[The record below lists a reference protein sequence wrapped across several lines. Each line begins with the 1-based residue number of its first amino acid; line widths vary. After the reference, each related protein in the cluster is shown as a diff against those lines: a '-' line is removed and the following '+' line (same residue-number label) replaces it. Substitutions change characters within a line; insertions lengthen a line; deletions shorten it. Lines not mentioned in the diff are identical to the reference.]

1 MSRRKVSC
9 SPFNAMAQTKKLY
22 RVREVAEML
31 SVSEKLIWKK
41 IALRDGFDV
50 VRIGRSVRIP
60 AESVD
65 RLIEASTTP
74 ARVA

>member
-1 MSRRKVSC
+1 
-9 SPFNAMAQTKKLY
+9 MAQTKKLY

-41 IALRDGFDV
+41 IGLREGFDV
-50 VRIGRSVRIP
+50 VRIGRSVRVP
-60 AESVD
+60 AESID
-65 RLIEASTTP
+65 RLIEEGTTP

>member
-1 MSRRKVSC
+1 
-9 SPFNAMAQTKKLY
+9 MALTKRLY
-22 RVREVAEML
+22 RVREAAELL

-41 IALRDGFDV
+41 IALRDGLDV

-60 AESVD
+60 AESID
-65 RLIEASTTP
+65 RLIEEGTTP

>member
-1 MSRRKVSC
+1 
-9 SPFNAMAQTKKLY
+9 MAQVKRLY
-22 RVREVAEML
+22 RVREAAEML

-41 IALRDGFDV
+41 IALRDGLDV

-60 AESVD
+60 AESIE
-65 RLIEASTTP
+65 RLIEEGTTP

>member
-1 MSRRKVSC
+1 VSLH
-9 SPFNAMAQTKKLY
+9 KRLY
-22 RVREVAEML
+22 RVREAAEML

-41 IALRDGFDV
+41 IALRDGLDV

-60 AESVD
+60 AESLE
-65 RLIEASTTP
+65 RLIEAGTTP

>member
-1 MSRRKVSC
+1 MGQAKR
-9 SPFNAMAQTKKLY
+9 LY
-22 RVREVAEML
+22 RVREVSEML

-41 IALRDGFDV
+41 IALRDGLDV

-60 AESVD
+60 AESID
-65 RLIEASTTP
+65 RLIEEGTTP

>member
-1 MSRRKVSC
+1 VNEQKR
-9 SPFNAMAQTKKLY
+9 LY
-22 RVREVAEML
+22 RVREVAELL

-41 IALRDGFDV
+41 IALRQGFDV

-60 AESVD
+60 AESID
-65 RLIEASTTP
+65 RLIEEGTTP

>member
-1 MSRRKVSC
+1 
-9 SPFNAMAQTKKLY
+9 MAQTKKLY

-65 RLIEASTTP
+65 RLIEEGTTP

>member
-1 MSRRKVSC
+1 
-9 SPFNAMAQTKKLY
+9 MALAKRLY
-22 RVREVAEML
+22 RVREAAEML

-41 IALRDGFDV
+41 IALRDGLDV

-60 AESVD
+60 AESID
-65 RLIEASTTP
+65 RLIEEGTTP

>member
-1 MSRRKVSC
+1 MSLHKR
-9 SPFNAMAQTKKLY
+9 LY
-22 RVREVAEML
+22 RVREAAEML

-41 IALRDGFDV
+41 IALRDGLDV

-60 AESVD
+60 AESLE
-65 RLIEASTTP
+65 RLIEAGTTP

>member
-1 MSRRKVSC
+1 
-9 SPFNAMAQTKKLY
+9 
-22 RVREVAEML
+22 VAELL

-41 IALRDGFDV
+41 IALRQGFDV

-60 AESVD
+60 AESID
-65 RLIEASTTP
+65 RLIEEGTTP

>member
-1 MSRRKVSC
+1 
-9 SPFNAMAQTKKLY
+9 MAQAKKLY
-22 RVREVAEML
+22 RVQETAEAL

-41 IALRDGFDV
+41 IALREIDV

-60 AESVD
+60 AEAID
-65 RLIEASTTP
+65 RLIEEGTTP

>member
-1 MSRRKVSC
+1 VSE
-9 SPFNAMAQTKKLY
+9 QKRLY
-22 RVREVAEML
+22 RVREVSELL

-41 IALRDGFDV
+41 IALREGFDV

-60 AESVD
+60 AESIEK
-65 RLIEASTTP
+65 LIQEGTTP

>member
-1 MSRRKVSC
+1 
-9 SPFNAMAQTKKLY
+9 MAQTKKLY